1 MGALLGY
8 AAWMLALTVAYF
20 ALPGLSAA
28 FVCLLGASAAGA
40 IVVRVARCRP
50 ARTLPWLLL
59 AAAALCFAGSR
70 LPLLVGA
77 RRPQLPSWDAST
89 VVGLPVYALLAAALV
104 LFARAR
110 SSGADRR
117 SLVDA
122 VTVAAGLAMLVWL
135 FRIVPT
141 LTDPALSGAQ
151 KLVSVSYPVGQI
163 FVLLA
168 LGRLLAPGIVWD
180 WPVRLITAGTVC
192 ALVSGVVF
200 GLLRLHRAYWE
211 VADIGM
217 IACLGLFGAAAVHP
231 AMREMTRHAARPYET
246 SRARLVALTVASLAA
261 PLLLILEG
269 HNDPRD
275 AVIAVSA
282 AVLVLFAQARLWGI
296 NVSQLRTLTWERALT
311 AAGPALASAAS
322 VEEVAAALRT
332 TADTVS
338 GPRSGHAAV
347 FATRIGGE
355 LRILMTSSAG
365 RRNALAA
372 TAPRWLLPVVPL
384 LVAGSGGQRAS
395 RLAET
400 VPRWLPSVLPL
411 LAGRTEGDRPTP
423 LYVPAAELESSAGN
437 GNLGSGGDGVLL
449 CPIFLSTDPPGEPPA
464 GILALIGGQRNLEVR
479 WPSVRILVSEAG
491 LAMERILLTQ
501 QRVKRESEELF
512 KELIQD
518 ASDAI
523 LIIDDDDTVRYAS
536 PSASAIYGDVPI
548 VGTQTRRLAAATDTE
563 WSREDVPDSGR
574 NGFGEH
580 WRVTRRDGR
589 IVRVRVRRSDLRARP
604 GVQGRVLTLRDVTEE
619 RRLQDELQQRADELH
634 HRAFHD
640 ALTELP
646 NRVLFADRAGHA
658 LALARRTGTMTAV
671 LFVDLDDFKDV
682 NDTRGH
688 AMGDELL
695 TAFARRLA
703 TIARE
708 SDVAARI
715 GGDEFALLIDNLRDP
730 AEADA
735 FAERAMAAFS
745 DPFVL
750 SEGPVTMTATVGV
763 ATSDGSDSVEEMTR
777 HADLA
782 LYAAKAAG
790 KRGWQRY
797 SPALSSGMARR
808 LEIRSA
814 LEQAVSDSTFG
825 LVYQPIV
832 SLDTGHIAGF
842 ESLIRWPR
850 PDLGTLMPD
859 QFIDVAEDT
868 GLIVPLGA
876 WVIQRALSDL
886 AAGRASGSR
895 TADPFVSINVSA
907 GQFRSGNLVT
917 TVRTAL
923 ENAGLP
929 PSLLLLELTESVLLR
944 HEEGIVANLAEF
956 QRLGVRL
963 AIDDF
968 GTGYSSLSYLR
979 ELPIDVLKI
988 DRSFVEGI
996 TASQRR
1002 LALAKGIVAIA
1013 STLGI
1018 AVIAEGIETGEQYE
1032 LLTEMG
1038 CEYGQGYLLARPMS
1052 WQDGQQLLR
1061 ANRPL
1066 TPPRAPA
1073 RDQPPDARPA
1083 DGAAQAAEKRTEQ
1096 V

>member
-1 MGALLGY
+1 MWALLGY
-8 AAWMLALTVAYF
+8 AAWMLTLTAVYF
-20 ALPGLSAA
+20 ALPGVSAA
-28 FVCLLGASAAGA
+28 LLCLLAASAAGV
-40 IVVRVARCRP
+40 IVVRVWRCRP
-50 ARTLPWLLL
+50 AHKWPWLLL
-59 AAAALCFAGSR
+59 AAAVFCFGGSR
-70 LPLLVGA
+70 LTLLVGVD
-77 RRPQLPSWDAST
+77 RPQIPSWNAYT
-89 VVGLPVYALLAAALV
+89 IVGLPTYALFAVALG

-110 SSGADRR
+110 SSGPDRR

-122 VTVAAGLAMLVWL
+122 VTVTAGLVMLVWL
-135 FRIVPT
+135 FRILPT
-141 LTDPALSGAQ
+141 LIDPDLSGAQ
-151 KLVSVSYPVGQI
+151 KLASASYPLGQI
-163 FVLLA
+163 AILLA

-180 WPVRLITAGTVC
+180 WPVRLVTIGTVC
-192 ALVSGVVF
+192 GLVSGVLF
-200 GLLRLHRAYWE
+200 GLLRLHLAYWWL
-211 VADIGM
+211 VDFGW
-217 IACLGLFGAAAVHP
+217 IAAFALCGAAAMHP

-246 SRARLVALTVASLAA
+246 SRARLVVLTVASFAA
-261 PLLLILEG
+261 PLLLILQG
-269 HNDPRD
+269 HNDPRE

-282 AVLVLFAQARLWGI
+282 ALLWLLAQARLWGL
-296 NVSQLRTLTWERALT
+296 NVSQLRTLTSERALT

-322 VEEVAAALRT
+322 VEEVAASLRT
-332 TADTVS
+332 AADTVS

-355 LRILMTSSAG
+355 LHVLMTSSAG
-365 RRNALAA
+365 RRRNWLAA
-372 TAPRWLLPVVPL
+372 TA
-384 LVAGSGGQRAS
+384 
-395 RLAET
+395 
-400 VPRWLPSVLPL
+400 PRWLPSVLPL
-411 LAGRTEGDRPTP
+411 LAGRTEGDRPAP
-423 LYVPAAELESSAGN
+423 LYVPAAELESSAGI
-437 GNLGSGGDGVLL
+437 GDLGPGGDGVLL

-479 WPSVRILVSEAG
+479 WPSVQILVSEAG

-512 KELIQD
+512 KELVQD

-536 PSASAIYGDVPI
+536 PSATAIFGDVPI
-548 VGTQTRRLAAATDTE
+548 VGTDVRRLAAATDVE
-563 WSREDVPDSGR
+563 GSPESPGAAAPDGR
-574 NGFGEH
+574 QNGFSEQ
-580 WRVTRRDGR
+580 WRIIRRDGR
-589 IVRVRVRRSDLRARP
+589 IMRVRVRHSDLRARP
-604 GVQGRVLTLRDVTEE
+604 SVQGRVLTLRDVTEE
-619 RRLQDELQQRADELH
+619 RRLQDELH

-646 NRVLFADRAGHA
+646 NRILFADRAGHA
-658 LALARRTGTMTAV
+658 LALARRNGTVTAI
-671 LFVDLDDFKDV
+671 LFIDLDDFKDV
-682 NDTRGH
+682 NDTLGH
-688 AMGDELL
+688 AIGDELL

-703 TIARE
+703 TMARE

-715 GGDEFALLIDNLRDP
+715 SGDEFALLIDNLRDP

-735 FAERAMAAFS
+735 FAERATAAFS
-745 DPFVL
+745 EPFIL

-790 KRGWQRY
+790 KHGWQRY
-797 SPALSSGMARR
+797 SPALSSGMVRR

-842 ESLIRWPR
+842 ESLVRWPR
-850 PDLGTLMPD
+850 PDRDTLMPG
-859 QFIDVAEDT
+859 QFIDIAEDT

-876 WVIQRALSDL
+876 WVIEQALSDL

-907 GQFRSGNLVT
+907 RQFRSGNLVT
-917 TVRTAL
+917 TVRRAL
-923 ENAGLP
+923 EAAGLP
-929 PSLLLLELTESVLLR
+929 PSLLMLELTESVLLR
-944 HEEGIVANLAEF
+944 HEEGIAANLAEF
-956 QRLGVRL
+956 KRLGVRL

-996 TASQRR
+996 AASQQR

-1013 STLGI
+1013 NTLGI
-1018 AVIAEGIETGEQYE
+1018 AVVAEGIETAEQCE
-1032 LLTEMG
+1032 LVTEMG

-1052 WQDGQQLLR
+1052 WQEGQRLLR
-1061 ANRPL
+1061 TNRPL
-1066 TPPRAPA
+1066 APA
-1073 RDQPPDARPA
+1073 PRVDARS
-1083 DGAAQAAEKRTEQ
+1083 AAG
-1096 V
+1096 

>member
-1 MGALLGY
+1 MAALLGY
-8 AAWMLALTVAYF
+8 AAWMLTLTAVYF
-20 ALPGLSAA
+20 ALPGLSVV
-28 FVCLLGASAAGA
+28 FLCLLAASAAGA

-50 ARTLPWLLL
+50 AHKLPWLLL
-59 AAAALCFAGSR
+59 AAAALCFGGARLTLLAGS
-70 LPLLVGA
+70 V
-77 RRPQLPSWDAST
+77 RPQIPSWGNAYT
-89 VVGLPVYALLAAALV
+89 IVGLPVYALFAVALG

-122 VTVAAGLAMLVWL
+122 VTVAAGLVLLVWL

-151 KLVSVSYPVGQI
+151 KLASASYPLGQI
-163 FVLLA
+163 AILLA
-168 LGRLLAPGIVWD
+168 LARLLAPGIVWD
-180 WPVRLITAGTVC
+180 WPVRLITIGTVSG
-192 ALVSGVVF
+192 LVSGVVF
-200 GLLRLHRAYWE
+200 GLLRLQLAYWRL
-211 VADIGM
+211 VD
-217 IACLGLFGAAAVHP
+217 LGLIVCVALCGAAAMHP

-246 SRARLVALTVASLAA
+246 SRARLIVLTVASFAA
-261 PLLLILEG
+261 PLLLILQG
-269 HNDPRD
+269 HNDTRE

-282 AVLVLFAQARLWGI
+282 ALLWLLAQARLWGL

-332 TADTVS
+332 AADAVP

-355 LRILMTSSAG
+355 LRVLMTSSAG
-365 RRNALAA
+365 RRRNRLAA
-372 TAPRWLLPVVPL
+372 TAPRWL
-384 LVAGSGGQRAS
+384 
-395 RLAET
+395 
-400 VPRWLPSVLPL
+400 PSLLPL
-411 LAGRTEGDRPTP
+411 LAGRSQGDRPTP
-423 LYVPAAELESSAGN
+423 LYVPAAELESSAGI
-437 GNLGSGGDGVLL
+437 GDLGSGGDGVLL

-491 LAMERILLTQ
+491 LAMERILLMA

-512 KELIQD
+512 KELVQD

-523 LIIDDDDTVRYAS
+523 LIIDDDNTVRYAS
-536 PSASAIYGDVPI
+536 PSATAIFGDVPI
-548 VGTQTRRLAAATDTE
+548 VGADVRWLAAATDVK
-563 WSREDVPDSGR
+563 WSPENPGAGAPDR
-574 NGFGEH
+574 KENGFSEQ
-580 WRVTRRDGR
+580 WRIIRRDGR
-589 IVRVRVRRSDLRARP
+589 IMRLRVRHSDLRARP
-604 GVQGRVLTLRDVTEE
+604 SVQGRVLTLRDVTEE
-619 RRLQDELQQRADELH
+619 RRLQDELH

-646 NRVLFADRAGHA
+646 NRVLFADRAGQT
-658 LALARRTGTMTAV
+658 LALARRTGTVTAI
-671 LFVDLDDFKDV
+671 LFIDLDDFKDV
-682 NDTRGH
+682 NDTLGH
-688 AMGDELL
+688 AIGDELL

-708 SDVAARI
+708 SDVAARL
-715 GGDEFALLIDNLRDP
+715 GGDEFALLIGNLRDP

-745 DPFVL
+745 DPFIL

-790 KRGWQRY
+790 KHSWQRY
-797 SPALSSGMARR
+797 SPTLSSGMVRR

-832 SLDTGHIAGF
+832 SLDTGQIAGF
-842 ESLIRWPR
+842 ESLVRWPR
-850 PDLGTLMPD
+850 PDLDTLMPD

-886 AAGRASGSR
+886 AAGRASDSR
-895 TADPFVSINVSA
+895 TADPYVSINVSA
-907 GQFRSGNLVT
+907 RQFRSGNLLA
-917 TVRTAL
+917 TVCGAL
-923 ENAGLP
+923 EDAGLP

-944 HEEGIVANLAEF
+944 HEEGIAARLAEF
-956 QRLGVRL
+956 KRLGVRL

-988 DRSFVEGI
+988 DKSFVEGI

-1002 LALAKGIVAIA
+1002 LDLAKGIVAIA
-1013 STLGI
+1013 GTLGV
-1018 AVIAEGIETGEQYE
+1018 AVVAEGIETGEQCE

-1052 WQDGQQLLR
+1052 WPDAQQLLGT
-1061 ANRPL
+1061 NRPL
-1066 TPPRAPA
+1066 TTPHVSTRDRLPGSGGTGNGADQAARRPRPRAVMA
-1073 RDQPPDARPA
+1073 
-1083 DGAAQAAEKRTEQ
+1083 
-1096 V
+1096 